1 MISPG
6 PVFRAV
12 LFDYNGV
19 LVDDEHVHLAA
30 FRDTL
35 LPIGLELRESDYWE
49 RYLGFDDYG
58 AFAAILRDAERPAPE
73 DVVRGLIE
81 AKRPLYLARA
91 KNELRAFDGAAELVR
106 LVHRAGPVA
115 VVSGAL
121 RDEIEL
127 GLRVLGVRDLVSHVV
142 SAEDTRASKP
152 DPEGYLLACEWLAKH
167 TGQPGISGVLVVEDS
182 LSGIEAA
189 KLAKLTCLA
198 VAHSYSREE
207 LFAAGADE
215 VVTHVA
221 GVTPAVL
228 QDLYRRT
235 HAS

>member
-1 MISPG
+1 MLSPRL
-6 PVFRAV
+6 VFRAA

-35 LPIGLELRESDYWE
+35 APLGLELHESDYWE
-49 RYLGFDDYG
+49 RYLGFDDQG
-58 AFAAILRDAERPAPE
+58 AFSAILQDAGRPAPD

-91 KNELRAFDGAAELVR
+91 KQELRAFDGAADLVR
-106 LVHRAGPVA
+106 RMHRAGPIA

-127 GLRVLGVRDLVSHVV
+127 GLGALGVRDLVSYVV

-152 DPEGYLLACEWLAKH
+152 DPEGYLLASRWLIEQ
-167 TGQPGISGVLVVEDS
+167 TGQTGTTDVLVVEDS
-182 LSGIEAA
+182 LSGIGAA
-189 KLAKLTCLA
+189 KLAKLSCLA
-198 VAHSYSREE
+198 VAHSYPRSE
-207 LFAAGADE
+207 LLAAGADE
-215 VVTHVA
+215 AVAHIADVTD
-221 GVTPAVL
+221 AVL
-228 QDLYRRT
+228 EDLYRRI
-235 HAS
+235 HAA